1 MARWGGR
8 RCDMA
13 RALRAGHWSEDSPN
27 RATRSHGGFPVC
39 FNRQKWGR
47 TRSYYPI
54 WGISLPK
61 SKKNKQT
68 MCLKIGK
75 TRVAQCCFQLCQ

>member
-1 MARWGGR
+1 V
-8 RCDMA
+8 
-13 RALRAGHWSEDSPN
+13 H
-27 RATRSHGGFPVC
+27 

-47 TRSYYPI
+47 TRSYYPV
-54 WGISLPK
+54 WGISLPE

-75 TRVAQCCFQLCQ
+75 TRVAQCCFLLCP